1 MSRHHFFGTI
11 EQKWRWCYKNE
22 NFFNNDDDDYNNDN
36 NNNNNNNNNSNNDNN
51 NNDNNNNNN
60 NNNNNDNNNNNN
72 NYNNKPNAA
81 GVPCCLLK
89 NLTSDL
95 EKWVKVT
102 RNVNLSEIFYRY
114 IFGINLR
121 SLRDFVIELT
131 RSQDFHKKW
140 PVGLTWRS
148 RSPESKLVR
157 DHL

>member
-1 MSRHHFFGTI
+1 MTI
-11 EQKWRWCYKNE
+11 QYHYCYY
-22 NFFNNDDDDYNNDN
+22 YNN
-36 NNNNNNNNNSNNDNN
+36 S
-51 NNDNNNNNN
+51 
-60 NNNNNDNNNNNN
+60 
-72 NYNNKPNAA
+72 NKPNAA
-81 GVPCCLLK
+81 GVPRCLLK

-102 RNVNLSEIFYRY
+102 GNENLSEIFYRY

-140 PVGLTWRS
+140 PVTLTLRS